1 MDLKNKTIV
10 ITGGSSGIGLELVK
24 QLSKHNTIAVVAQRK
39 NLQQEMAVIDPSIRA
54 YSCDLSQRELV
65 KETAEAILK
74 EFPIIDVLINNAAIQ
89 YSQQFMDFDFSP
101 DSIAKEID
109 INFVAVCNLTYF
121 LLPALQKPS
130 RSIVMNVNSGL
141 ALVPKTN
148 SAVYCATKAA
158 INSFSKSLGYQ
169 LEKTN
174 IKVLQAFMP
183 LVDTPMTLG
192 RGSGKITAQDAA
204 NNLIKGL
211 SNEKLEND
219 IGKVKL
225 LRFLQR
231 VSPKLAEQIMK
242 RG

>member
-1 MDLKNKTIV
+1 MHLKNKTIV

-24 QLSKHNTIAVVAQRK
+24 QLSKANTIAVIAQRK
-39 NLQQEMAVIDPSIRA
+39 NLQEEMSTIDPSIRA
-54 YSCDLSQRELV
+54 YSCDLSRREQV
-65 KETAEAILK
+65 NETAEAVIK

-89 YSQQFMDFDFSP
+89 YNQQFTDFDFSP
-101 DSIAKEID
+101 ESIAKEID
-109 INFVAVCNLTYF
+109 INFVAVCNLTYL

-141 ALVPKTN
+141 GLAPKTN

-158 INSFSKSLGYQ
+158 LNSFSKSLGYQ

-183 LVDTPMTLG
+183 LVDTPMTGG
-192 RGSGKITAQDAA
+192 RGSGKMTAHAA
-204 NNLIKGL
+204 ARNLIEGL
-211 SNEKLEND
+211 IKEKLQND

-231 VSPKLAEQIMK
+231 VSPKLTEQIMK